1 MNPMVGMVMCTKQMW
16 FLQIAYWKGICNEWW
31 GWSHQNKFT
40 LKIKWYL
47 CYMERKS
54 LVVSA
59 ISLLVIFSI
68 YWVLGEIGM
77 AHLRS
82 KDAKQSFDFFDK
94 LQVGSL
100 TKHEVKCAFI
110 SLFGNPP
117 SKVFPSY
124 LHCFPRFVSSCICIN
139 DGKLMIMNF
148 SLKIENFFI
157 DYGFEATNHPWVF

>member
-1 MNPMVGMVMCTKQMW
+1 MQR
-16 FLQIAYWKGICNEWW
+16 W
-31 GWSHQNKFT
+31 GWSCAQNKCGFGKLPIGRAFVMNGGDGQT
-40 LKIKWYL
+40 KITYFKIQWYL
-47 CYMERKS
+47 CHKERKS
-54 LVVSA
+54 LVVNA
-59 ISLLVIFSI
+59 ISLLVISSI

-110 SLFGNPP
+110 SLFGKPP
-117 SKVFPSY
+117 SQVFPSY
-124 LHCFPRFVSSCICIN
+124 IHCFPRFVSFCICIN

-148 SLKIENFFI
+148 SLKIVFFLMI
-157 DYGFEATNHPWVF
+157 MVLNLLMIHGSFRY